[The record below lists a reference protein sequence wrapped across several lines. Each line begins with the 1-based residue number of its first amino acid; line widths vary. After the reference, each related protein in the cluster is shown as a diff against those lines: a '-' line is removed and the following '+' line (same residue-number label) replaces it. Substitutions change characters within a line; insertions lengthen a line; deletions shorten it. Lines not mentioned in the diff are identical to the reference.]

1 MKVLPQ
7 NEEVLNIV
15 KEGFKDSFVT
25 EYVQSEGRTLH
36 QQSLCY
42 SFSSHLAY
50 SIDFGGCLCSMK
62 EKYS

>member
-1 MKVLPQ
+1 MPQ

-15 KEGFKDSFVT
+15 KEVSKDSFVT
-25 EYVQSEGRTLH
+25 EYVQSEGRTFH

-42 SFSSHLAY
+42 SFSSHLVY
-50 SIDFGGCLCSMK
+50 YIDFGGCLCSVK